1 MTSTSPAAA
10 GTTPPAHPAA
20 PPAASTA
27 SVDDPRIDSVLT
39 FWLGA
44 ATPTDA
50 SALALQKLWF
60 TKSNAVDDD
69 IRLRFGT
76 LIGQARAGQLQAW
89 EHTPL
94 GRLALVL
101 VLDQFS
107 RNAFRGLSASF
118 AADAQVLALAEQGL
132 ANGHADALPLVAR
145 AFMALPLEHAEDLA
159 RQERSVA
166 LLTHW
171 TAQAASAEPGV
182 QKVLAGMLD
191 YAHQHHDVI
200 ARFGRFPHRNAIL
213 GRASTVEEQAYLAKP
228 GAGF

>member
-1 MTSTSPAAA
+1 MTS
-10 GTTPPAHPAA
+10 AA
-20 PPAASTA
+20 PAPSSCPAPAEDA
-27 SVDDPRIDSVLT
+27 RIAQVLI

-44 ATPTDA
+44 CPPTNA
-50 SALALQKLWF
+50 SALAQQGRWF
-60 TKSNAVDDD
+60 TQSDALDAD
-69 IRLRFGT
+69 IRQRFGA
-76 LIGQARAGQLQAW
+76 LIGQARAGQLDAW
-89 EHTPL
+89 AHTAL

-118 AADAQVLALAEQGL
+118 AADAQALALAEQGL
-132 ANGHADALPLVAR
+132 ANGHTDALPLVAR

-159 RQERSVA
+159 RQERTVA
-166 LLTHW
+166 LMTDW
-171 TAQAASAEPGV
+171 TAQAANAAPGV
-182 QKVLAGMLD
+182 QTLLAGMLD

-213 GRASTVEEQAYLAKP
+213 GRASTAEEQAYLAQP

>member
-1 MTSTSPAAA
+1 MTSTAPDSA
-10 GTTPPAHPAA
+10 TPRTSAA
-20 PPAASTA
+20 PAN
-27 SVDDPRIDSVLT
+27 DPRIASVLA

-44 ATPTDA
+44 HPPTDT
-50 SALALQKLWF
+50 SALAQQKLWF

-69 IRLRFGT
+69 IRQRFGA
-76 LIGQARAGQLQAW
+76 LIGQARAGQLDAW
-89 EHTPL
+89 AHTPL

-118 AADAQVLALAEQGL
+118 AADPQALALAEQGL
-132 ANGHADALPLVAR
+132 ANGHTNALPLVAR

-159 RQERSVA
+159 RQERTVQ
-166 LLTHW
+166 LMTDW
-171 TAQAASAEPGV
+171 TAQATSAVPGV
-182 QKVLAGMLD
+182 QQLLAGMLD

-213 GRASTVEEQAYLAKP
+213 GRASTAEEQAYLAQP

>member
-1 MTSTSPAAA
+1 MTSASPAPV
-10 GTTPPAHPAA
+10 GTTPPAAA
-20 PPAASTA
+20 PS
-27 SVDDPRIDSVLT
+27 DDPRIGSVLA

-60 TKSNAVDDD
+60 TKSKAVDDD
-69 IRLRFGT
+69 IRKRFGT
-76 LIGQARAGQLQAW
+76 LIGEARAGELDAW
-89 EHTPL
+89 THTPL

-118 AADAQVLALAEQGL
+118 ASDAQALALAEQGL

-159 RQERSVA
+159 RQERTVQ
-166 LLTHW
+166 LMTDW
-171 TAQAASAEPGV
+171 TAQAASAVPGV
-182 QKVLAGMLD
+182 QQLLAGMLD
-191 YAHQHHDVI
+191 FAHQHHDVI

-213 GRASTVEEQAYLAKP
+213 GRASTAEEQVYLAKP

>member
-1 MTSTSPAAA
+1 MTSVSPATA
-10 GTTPPAHPAA
+10 GTTPPAVSAA
-20 PPAASTA
+20 P
-27 SVDDPRIDSVLT
+27 VDDPRIGSVLA

-44 ATPTDA
+44 NPPTDT
-50 SALALQKLWF
+50 SALAQQKLWF

-69 IRLRFGT
+69 IRQRFGA
-76 LIGQARAGQLQAW
+76 LIGQARAGQLDAW
-89 EHTPL
+89 AQTPL

-132 ANGHADALPLVAR
+132 ANGHTDALPLVAR

-159 RQERSVA
+159 RQERTVA
-166 LLTHW
+166 LMTDW
-171 TAQAASAEPGV
+171 TAQAASAAPGV
-182 QKVLAGMLD
+182 QTLLAGMLD
-191 YAHQHHDVI
+191 YAHQHRDVVS
-200 ARFGRFPHRNAIL
+200 RFGRFPHRNAIL
-213 GRASTVEEQAYLAKP
+213 GRASTAEEQAYLAQP

>member
-1 MTSTSPAAA
+1 MTSASPAPV
-10 GTTPPAHPAA
+10 GTTPPAAA
-20 PPAASTA
+20 PS
-27 SVDDPRIDSVLT
+27 DDPRIGSVLA

-60 TKSNAVDDD
+60 TKSKAVDDD
-69 IRLRFGT
+69 IRKRFGT
-76 LIGQARAGQLQAW
+76 LIGEARAGKLDAW
-89 EHTPL
+89 THTPL

-118 AADAQVLALAEQGL
+118 AADAQALALAEQGL

-145 AFMALPLEHAEDLA
+145 AFMAMPLEHCEDLA
-159 RQERSVA
+159 RQERTVA
-166 LLTHW
+166 LMTDW
-171 TAQAASAEPGV
+171 TAQAASAEAGV
-182 QKVLAGMLD
+182 QELLAGMLD
-191 YAHQHHDVI
+191 YAHRHHDVI
-200 ARFGRFPHRNAIL
+200 ARFGRFPHRNPIL
-213 GRASTVEEQAYLAKP
+213 GRASTAEEKAYLAQP

>member
-1 MTSTSPAAA
+1 MTSTSPA
-10 GTTPPAHPAA
+10 PAA
-20 PPAASTA
+20 MSPANA
-27 SVDDPRIDSVLT
+27 DDPRIGNVLT

-50 SALALQKLWF
+50 SALAQQKLWF

-69 IRLRFGT
+69 IRQRFGA
-76 LIGQARAGQLQAW
+76 LIGQARAGLLEAW
-89 EHTPL
+89 EQTPL

-118 AADAQVLALAEQGL
+118 AADAQALALAEQGL

-159 RQERSVA
+159 RQERTVQ
-166 LLTHW
+166 LMTDW
-171 TAQAASAEPGV
+171 TAQAASAAPGV
-182 QKVLAGMLD
+182 QKLLAGMLD

-213 GRASTVEEQAYLAKP
+213 GRASTPEEKAYLAQP
-228 GAGF
+228 GAVF

>member
-1 MTSTSPAAA
+1 MTSTSPA
-10 GTTPPAHPAA
+10 PA
-20 PPAASTA
+20 
-27 SVDDPRIDSVLT
+27 DDPRIASVLT

-44 ATPTDA
+44 HPPTNT
-50 SALALQKLWF
+50 SALAQQKIWF
-60 TKSNAVDDD
+60 TKSDAVDDD
-69 IRLRFGT
+69 IRQRFGP
-76 LIGQARAGQLQAW
+76 LIAQARAGQLDAW
-89 EHTPL
+89 AQTPL

-118 AADAQVLALAEQGL
+118 AADAQALALAEEGL

-159 RQERSVA
+159 RQERTVA
-166 LLTHW
+166 LLTDW
-171 TAQAASAEPGV
+171 TAQAASAAPGV
-182 QKVLAGMLD
+182 QTLLAGMLD

-213 GRASTVEEQAYLAKP
+213 GRASTPPEQEYLAQP

>member
-1 MTSTSPAAA
+1 MTSTAPDSA
-10 GTTPPAHPAA
+10 TPSTSAA
-20 PPAASTA
+20 PADEPRIA
-27 SVDDPRIDSVLT
+27 SVLA

-44 ATPTDA
+44 HPPTDA
-50 SALALQKLWF
+50 SALAQQKLWF
-60 TKSNAVDDD
+60 TKSKAVDDD
-69 IRLRFGT
+69 IRQRFGA
-76 LIGQARAGQLQAW
+76 LIGQARAGKLDAW
-89 EHTPL
+89 AHTPL

-118 AADAQVLALAEQGL
+118 AADAQALALAEQGL
-132 ANGHADALPLVAR
+132 ANGHTDALPLVAR

-159 RQERSVA
+159 RQERTVQ
-166 LLTHW
+166 LMTDW
-171 TAQAASAEPGV
+171 TAQAASAAPGV
-182 QKVLAGMLD
+182 QKLLAGMLD

-213 GRASTVEEQAYLAKP
+213 GRASTAEEQAYLAQP